1 MDGQMVRFGEE
12 EGEARSG
19 YLVVPAGG
27 TGPGVLVL
35 HAWWG
40 LNDFIKLLCNRLAA
54 EGYVAFAPDLLGK
67 VVDTIDEAARLVQTS
82 EEPGTQN
89 AALRALRFLESQPGV
104 RPTAGAGA
112 RAGTGGGRVGVI
124 GFSFGA
130 AYALLLSTLRPDAVA
145 AVVVFYGTY
154 IPDFSGAKAA
164 YLGHFSPQD
173 EYEPR
178 EGIEAL
184 QAALSEAGRP
194 VSFYFYPGT
203 THWFMEEDRPDAY
216 RAEAASLAWQRTL
229 AFLGE
234 QLGDRHE

>member
-19 YLVVPAGG
+19 YLVVPSGG

-40 LNDFIKLLCNRLAA
+40 LNDFIKSLCDRLAA
-54 EGYVAFAPDLLGK
+54 AGYVAFAPDLLGK
-67 VVDTIDEAARLVQTS
+67 VVDTIDEASSLVRTS

-89 AALRALRFLESQPGV
+89 AALRALRFLEQQPGV
-104 RPTAGAGA
+104 SHAAGAG
-112 RAGTGGGRVGVI
+112 RVGII

-130 AYALLLSTLRPDAVA
+130 AYALLLSTLQPDEVA

-154 IPDFSGAKAA
+154 IPDFGAAKAA
-164 YLGHFSPQD
+164 YLGHFAPED

-178 EGIEAL
+178 DGIEAL

-216 RAEAASLAWQRTL
+216 RPEAASLAWQRTL